1 MLGLFLSSIWKVLAV
16 SLIIGAGLPALFALG
31 VRSMAYGVGGDAEVD
46 HAPAHPVGKAMAI
59 LCFAVVL
66 AAVALGITIIVA
78 GGFGK
83 SVSFEQL
90 YPTLVDKG

>member
-90 YPTLVDKG
+90 YPTLVEKR